1 MARESNDQETLRRRA
16 ELLRVPPPGETSEEE
31 VWVAAF
37 SVGNERYALPL
48 SSLRAIVP
56 LKLVTPVPL
65 VPAHVLGVLRYEGE
79 IVTALSL
86 AALLG
91 GRAWRTDCRFL
102 LVVEPERGRAV
113 ALDCSEIPLAT
124 MLPARIVAAG
134 QLRDDGV
141 VREVLTAER
150 QILRILDVSRLVRRK

>member
-1 MARESNDQETLRRRA
+1 MARESADRETLRKRA
-16 ELLRVPPPGETSEEE
+16 ELLRVPPPAETSEEE
-31 VWVAAF
+31 LWLAAF

-79 IVTALSL
+79 IISALSL

-102 LVVEPERGRAV
+102 LVVEPAKAHAV

-124 MLPARIVAAG
+124 MLPARLVAAG
-134 QLRDDGV
+134 QLREDGV
-141 VREVLTAER
+141 VREVLTPDR
-150 QILRILDVSRLVRRK
+150 QILRVLDVSRLVRTK

>member
-1 MARESNDQETLRRRA
+1 MARESADRETLRRRA
-16 ELLRVPPPGETSEEE
+16 ELLRVSPPTETTEEE
-31 VWVAAF
+31 VWLAVF

-56 LKLVTPVPL
+56 LRLVTPVPL

-91 GRAWRTDCRFL
+91 GRAWQTDCRFL
-102 LVVEPERGRAV
+102 LVVELAKGHVV
-113 ALDCSEIPLAT
+113 ALDCGEIPLAV
-124 MLPARIVAAG
+124 MLPARLLAAG
-134 QLRDDGV
+134 QTRDDGV
-141 VREVLTAER
+141 AREVLTADR
-150 QILRILDVSRLVRRK
+150 QLLRILDVRRLVRSK

>member
-1 MARESNDQETLRRRA
+1 MARENGDRETLRKRA
-16 ELLRVPPPGETSEEE
+16 ELLRVPPPGETAEEE
-31 VWVAAF
+31 VWLAAF

-48 SSLRAIVP
+48 SALRAIVP

-65 VPAHVLGVLRYEGE
+65 VPAHILGVLRYEGE

-91 GRAWRTDCRFL
+91 GRAWETDCRFL
-102 LVVEPERGRAV
+102 LVVEPSKGHAA
-113 ALDCSEIPLAT
+113 ALDCGEIPLAM
-124 MLPARIVAAG
+124 MLPARLVAAG

-141 VREVLTAER
+141 VREVLTADRE
-150 QILRILDVSRLVRRK
+150 ILRVLDVSRLLRSK